1 MYEDIHLQHQTNA
14 YIEQKDQLEVTD
26 NTEEIEFKQI
36 SFDQALSQVGSSG
49 YYQKRVFL
57 IFGLQWMITTYRP
70 LIIIDGFYL
79 LLFST
84 LQSQKLIAKTI
95 QIAIM
100 NALHIFWMNNVYL
113 TFEDQS
119 RIEFLVGNSLNTAF
133 NTVLPCNKTL
143 QSIIKSIVYF
153 GSLKGFFIFS
163 FIADN
168 YGRKLALT
176 LSWSITTIGSL
187 ILAVTYHFQLYIV
200 CLKFLNDNRCNEIL
214 PQQFIIH
221 LQMNIPGKFTLKL
234 LEGHFREFQNVGL
247 QVFFAIGE
255 FTFITL
261 AYYVTDWRSLA
272 IIAAIPTIM
281 LAFANLLIFESPQFL
296 YSKNKSQCVETLNQ
310 IAKINSKKQIY
321 IDELITNPKSK
332 EKNQRMYTAWDLVR
346 NKSIRYIFIACVMMF
361 FGIQMIYYGISFVSD
376 QLGMNFFTSNY
387 IIAFFELTAY
397 LVTDFF
403 VTKLKRKKSIIL
415 GLILVGLMSQYFII
429 QFDNSLF
436 IIMQGILAGMMR
448 FIICVIWALAFV
460 YVSELF
466 PSVVRSLALLLIS
479 AGGSIGSIVQTFLNN
494 LCQQFQV
501 HPMVVF
507 GIIGMLCGLLLL
519 PLKETLN
526 QGLIENIEEEEK
538 LMNQC
543 KLDNKCQQSYEAE
556 ESGEV
561 DQMEN
566 LNEEREFLIIKQKNI
581 NINAQKKDC

>member
-14 YIEQKDQLEVTD
+14 YIEQKDPIEVTD
-26 NTEEIEFKQI
+26 NTEEIEFKQLTY
-36 SFDQALSQVGSSG
+36 DQALSQVGSSG
-49 YYQKRVFL
+49 YYQKRAFI
-57 IFGLQWMITTYRP
+57 IFGLQWMITTWILFAP
-70 LIIIDGFYL
+70 VFYFIEPKVDCKNDL
-79 LLFST
+79 NCYNECST
-84 LQSQKLIAKTI
+84 
-95 QIAIM
+95 
-100 NALHIFWMNNVYL
+100 HILDDQCLSYIC
-113 TFEDQS
+113 EDQS

-133 NTVLPCNKTL
+133 NTILSCNKTL

-153 GSLKGFFIFS
+153 GSLAGFFIFS

-168 YGRKLALT
+168 YGRKLALI

-187 ILAVTYHFQLYIV
+187 ILATAQNFQMITGAM
-200 CLKFLNDNRCNEIL
+200 FLLGFGGNPAITVHYSFINEHS
-214 PQQFIIH
+214 Q
-221 LQMNIPGKFTLKL
+221 
-234 LEGHFREFQNVGL
+234 GHFREFQNVGL

-261 AYYVTDWRSLA
+261 AYYMPDWRSLA

-281 LAFANLLIFESPQFL
+281 LAFANFLILESPQFL
-296 YSKNKSQCVETLNQ
+296 YTKNKSQCVQTLNQ
-310 IAKINSKKQIY
+310 IAKINSKKPIY

-332 EKNQRMYTAWDLVR
+332 AKNQKMYTAWDLVR
-346 NKSIRYIFIACVMMF
+346 YKSIRYIFIACVMMF
-361 FGIQMIYYGISFVSD
+361 FAIQLIYYGISFVSD

-397 LVTDFF
+397 LVTGKYIIYFRDFL
-403 VTKLKRKKSIIL
+403 VTKLKRKKNIIF
-415 GLILVGLMSQYFII
+415 GLILVGLMSQYFLI
-429 QFDNSLF
+429 QFNNSIF
-436 IIMQGILAGMMR
+436 IIMQGVLAGVMR

-507 GIIGMLCGLLLL
+507 GLIGMLCGLLLL

-543 KLDNKCQQSYEAE
+543 KSVNKCQQSDETE
-556 ESGEV
+556 ESGEA

-566 LNEEREFLIIKQKNI
+566 LNEEREFLIIKQTNT
-581 NINAQKKDC
+581 NSEKKDC